1 MHPRLLPITALTVL
15 ALAGGGLVL
24 MNESGTLP
32 AVATAPD
39 ASTVETRA
47 AAEGLAPAIA
57 SEPIA
62 SGSGGASAAAPVEP
76 ASPEATTVVPP
87 GPPAREVAAPEPPA
101 SAPSPSPPSPRPA
114 RIRLAPSVATPWAT
128 PWPSEPDAPAGPV
141 LAYAP
146 NPPVAPQ
153 TPAIDAP
160 MPPVRPAGLGVR
172 PTSPADAPLSAAPA
186 PPGDFKKGS
195 AAFVRIFKKEGQLE
209 LWLKK
214 DGRFALFKTYAVCK
228 WSGVLGPKQKQ
239 ADYQS
244 PEGFYAV
251 TAKQLKPDSAYHRA
265 FNLGYPN
272 AFDKQLGRTGGLI
285 MVHGDCKS
293 VGCFAMTNAGVE
305 EIYSYVEAALR
316 GGQREMPV
324 HVFPFRMSEGA
335 IARES
340 PSGFASLFGGAQN
353 NWGDFWRNLKE
364 GYDLF
369 ERTGEP
375 PVAYA
380 CNGRYAFGAAGQS
393 CTRIAGW

>member
-1 MHPRLLPITALTVL
+1 MKRRLALSASLLSVAL
-15 ALAGGGLVL
+15 ALALAAGGALLFIDG
-24 MNESGTLP
+24 NEP
-32 AVATAPD
+32 ATPVADPHAAATAP
-39 ASTVETRA
+39 
-47 AAEGLAPAIA
+47 
-57 SEPIA
+57 
-62 SGSGGASAAAPVEP
+62 AAPPVE
-76 ASPEATTVVPP
+76 EPP
-87 GPPAREVAAPEPPA
+87 VRVAQERPAPEPAPVVETTTLSGDPA
-101 SAPSPSPPSPRPA
+101 TQPQPAPQPAPVPPTQALPSATLSNPW
-114 RIRLAPSVATPWAT
+114 ATAPWAT
-128 PWPSEPDAPAGPV
+128 PWARGAPESGPV
-141 LAYAP
+141 VAYAP
-146 NPPVAPQ
+146 NLPAAAENPALDVPLPPA
-153 TPAIDAP
+153 
-160 MPPVRPAGLGVR
+160 RPAGIGVR
-172 PTSPADAPLSAAPA
+172 ATPGAVAPTDAPPPAAA
-186 PPGDFKKGS
+186 GDFKKGS

-214 DGRFALFKTYAVCK
+214 DGRFALFKTYPICK
-228 WSGVLGPKQKQ
+228 WSGGLGPKLKQ

-272 AFDKQLGRTGGLI
+272 AFDRQLGRTGGLI

-293 VGCFAMTNAGVE
+293 VGCFAMTNRGVE
-305 EIYSYVEAALR
+305 EIYNYVEAALR

-324 HVFPFRMSEGA
+324 HVFPFRMTETA
-335 IARES
+335 IARET

-364 GYDLF
+364 GHDLF

-380 CNGRYAFGAAGQS
+380 CNGKYAFGAAGQS